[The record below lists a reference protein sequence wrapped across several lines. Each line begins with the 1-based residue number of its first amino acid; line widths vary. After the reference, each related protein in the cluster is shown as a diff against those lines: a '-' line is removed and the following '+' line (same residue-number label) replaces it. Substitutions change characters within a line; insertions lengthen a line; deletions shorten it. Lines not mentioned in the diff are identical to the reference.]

1 MSEVIYEVNLDID
14 AGIAAEYRS
23 WLHAHVAQMLAL
35 PGFIDAQLHDVVD
48 PAPAAGRIVICTRYR
63 LRDAAAL
70 PAVDAWLQAQLP
82 QVPRIVLHGHVCRR
96 ELAVEI
102 DGSHA

>member
-14 AGIAAEYRS
+14 AGIAAEYGS

-70 PAVDAWLQAQLP
+70 QAYFDQHAERMRGDGIARFAGRFSATRRVLQAA
-82 QVPRIVLHGHVCRR
+82 G
-96 ELAVEI
+96 
-102 DGSHA
+102 

>member
-48 PAPAAGRIVICTRYR
+48 PAPAAGRIVICTRHR

-70 PAVDAWLQAQLP
+70 QAYFDQHAERMRGDGIARFAGRFSATRRVLQAA
-82 QVPRIVLHGHVCRR
+82 G
-96 ELAVEI
+96 
-102 DGSHA
+102 